1 MTSLVV
7 PDVCGFEPHIPPPP
21 LSIQKKKKKEE
32 RKKRL
37 LVEIQKHDVKER
49 LFGLSQKKEASKEEF
64 RIERLVVSITCVGR
78 RSRAHF
84 G

>member
-1 MTSLVV
+1 MFVV
-7 PDVCGFEPHIPPPP
+7 LNPTFPLPHY
-21 LSIQKKKKKEE
+21 LSKKNKKKKKKKKEE

>member
-1 MTSLVV
+1 MFVV
-7 PDVCGFEPHIPPPP
+7 LNPTFPLPHY
-21 LSIQKKKKKEE
+21 LSIQKKKKEE

>member
-1 MTSLVV
+1 MEKRSVLVGV
-7 PDVCGFEPHIPPPP
+7 QVIHSND
-21 LSIQKKKKKEE
+21 
-32 RKKRL
+32 KKRL